1 MTLPR
6 SSGCTRTSS
15 TLPRRNILLATWTS
29 SGYWTMPRTRC
40 SRASSSTS
48 GSAPWLVSR
57 GLGIGGLL
65 ANHRVGGS
73 RLGSYVRDRSLGSHV
88 RDRSLGSHV
97 RDRSLGSHVRDR
109 SLGSHVRDRSL
120 GSHVRDRSLGSHV
133 RGGSLGSHVRGG
145 SLGSHV
151 RGGSLGVRLGLGPAL
166 SGTGTVLGSAVRG
179 STVLGRGVLGGPG
192 RPGLRPGPALL
203 GFLGFLAGL
212 ARLGGGREGVL
223 LVRARLGRPERAF
236 GAGLPGELL
245 PVPGDL
251 EQDANR
257 VGGLRA
263 HREPVL
269 RPLGVYFDERGLGLR
284 VVLADLLD
292 SAPVALGA
300 RIRDNDPVMGL
311 PDFAQALQLDLD
323 SHDCGLLPAID
334 AKRRTRADRGN
345 SRRDRTDEPGRAN
358 EERASLGLAV
368 SLTLCQTTVAD

>member
-15 TLPRRNILLATWTS
+15 TLPRRNVLLATWTS

-65 ANHRVGGS
+65 AHHRVGGS
-73 RLGSYVRDRSLGSHV
+73 R
-88 RDRSLGSHV
+88 LGSHV

-311 PDFAQALQLDLD
+311 PDFAQALQLNLD

-334 AKRRTRADRGN
+334 AKRRTRADRGTADGTAQV
-345 SRRDRTDEPGRAN
+345 SQARRTRRGR
-358 EERASLGLAV
+358 R
-368 SLTLCQTTVAD
+368 LT